1 MAVVATGALAGV
13 ELTLAQE
20 LQYVLGNTPL
30 QAGIFMIPIMAAAAV
45 GGPVA
50 GYLFNLCGLC
60 IVASSSLA
68 LSAGAL
74 CYLAQADFH
83 SPGFWVPTMLA
94 LLGLTLSIG
103 LTVSFIAIMGSVEAD
118 KGAAAGSLE
127 ATVYELWTGL
137 GLTFFGVF
145 MSRVFSRAILL
156 PSTLAEPLK
165 DQAVHSIG
173 DSYFVARTLAEPP
186 ATALIEAAK
195 AAFSATH
202 STLLMSTAG
211 LMSGLAVL
219 VFIMLGSYRRD
230 GKVREKPFR
239 SSVNG
244 ADLWHAN
251 TKKPIS

>member
-20 LQYVLGNTPL
+20 QQYVLGITPL

-60 IVASSSLA
+60 TVTSSSLA
-68 LSAGAL
+68 LSGGAL
-74 CYLAQADFH
+74 CYLAQAGFQ

-94 LLGLTLSIG
+94 LLGLPLSIG
-103 LTVSFIAIMGSVEAD
+103 LTASSIAIMGSVEAD

-127 ATVYELWTGL
+127 ATAYELRTGL
-137 GLTFFGVF
+137 GITFFGVF
-145 MSRVFSRAILL
+145 MSSVFSRAILL

-173 DSYFVARTLAEPP
+173 DSYLVARTLAEPP
-186 ATALIEAAK
+186 ATAFIEAAK
-195 AAFSATH
+195 AAFSTTH
-202 STLLMSTAG
+202 LTLLITS
-211 LMSGLAVL
+211 SGLTGCLAVV

-230 GKVREKPFR
+230 G
-239 SSVNG
+239 
-244 ADLWHAN
+244 
-251 TKKPIS
+251 